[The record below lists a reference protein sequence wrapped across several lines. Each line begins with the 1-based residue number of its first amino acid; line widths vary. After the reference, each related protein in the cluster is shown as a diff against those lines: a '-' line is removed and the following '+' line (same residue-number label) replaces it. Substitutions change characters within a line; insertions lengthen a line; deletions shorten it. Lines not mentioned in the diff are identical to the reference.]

1 MNCGSEYYGAYDSA
15 YQALSAYAKEHDGVL
30 IEMYYECEEENDY
43 HCIRFRGTETEE
55 YDRVSAYPPFTRLS
69 IPSEGNPLPVLG
81 FHFASIDGSPDTS
94 ILVLLDRQLS
104 EDVLARLED
113 SVSAYIDSVPAWKFE
128 QLIHD
133 SGQVGYIYASR
144 EMIAASFGNTSAESV
159 EKAEKLLTGE
169 VESYDRYL
177 RGECYGYRLFK
188 DGEEIDACWGFFGDM
203 DDAGKELASCI
214 PDDCMEL
221 IGRLEEKW
229 TYDTAA
235 EYFNGQP
242 ALSAV

>member
-1 MNCGSEYYGAYDSA
+1 MAYNRRTQEWELLARSYWRTILGDSEPDWYVEQSA
-15 YQALSAYAKEHDGVL
+15 SKSQLNDGGWFWDYMLDALIIDDLKEL
-30 IEMYYECEEENDY
+30 
-43 HCIRFRGTETEE
+43 
-55 YDRVSAYPPFTRLS
+55 
-69 IPSEGNPLPVLG
+69 
-81 FHFASIDGSPDTS
+81 
-94 ILVLLDRQLS
+94 LS
-104 EDVLARLED
+104 ELPDLVILPLYLYDHSALAISTGSFVGHAVHAE
-113 SVSAYIDSVPAWKFE
+113 W
-128 QLIHD
+128 D